1 MIGPP
6 TNEAKSRKN
15 TKPTDASAS
24 LSRLNRIQTSSQ

>member
-6 TNEAKSRKN
+6 TNDAKSRKT
-15 TKPTDASAS
+15 TKPIEASAS